1 LVRLFRIQSLAFR
14 PYDSSGCCGAYA
26 AVSEAQMEFKV
37 GEKVVYPNQGVGV
50 IQKVLETRIAGQ
62 LGEFYML
69 KLTSNN
75 STVMVP
81 TGNALHVGLRKL
93 CTVEQLD
100 ELFKILTNDISKPE
114 SDWKS
119 RYKENV
125 NKMKSG
131 SIFEVAEVLKNL
143 YCLNLHK
150 TLSFREKKMFD
161 RARQLVVSEIAT
173 VQEEPDEQISEDVEK
188 MLSEACESA
197 KASLP
202 S

>member
-1 LVRLFRIQSLAFR
+1 
-14 PYDSSGCCGAYA
+14 
-26 AVSEAQMEFKV
+26 MEFKV

-50 IQKVLETRIAGQ
+50 IKKVFETRIAGQ

-69 KLTSNN
+69 KLTANN

-81 TGNALHVGLRKL
+81 TANALHVGLRKL
-93 CTVEQLD
+93 CTEEQLED
-100 ELFKILTNDISKPE
+100 LFEILSNEIGKPE

-173 VQEEPDEQISEDVEK
+173 VQDESDEQISEDVEK
-188 MLSEACESA
+188 MLSAACEST

>member
-1 LVRLFRIQSLAFR
+1 
-14 PYDSSGCCGAYA
+14 
-26 AVSEAQMEFKV
+26 MEFKV

-50 IQKVLETRIAGQ
+50 IQKVMETRIAGQ
-62 LGEFYML
+62 EAEFYML
-69 KLTSNN
+69 KLTANN

-81 TGNALHVGLRKL
+81 TANALHVGLRKL

-100 ELFKILTNDISKPE
+100 ELFQILRNEIGKPE

-131 SIFEVAEVLKNL
+131 SIFQVAEVLKNL
-143 YCLNLHK
+143 YCLNQHK

-173 VQEEPDEQISEDVEK
+173 VQEEPDEEISEHVEK
-188 MLSEACESA
+188 MLSSACEGDNS
-197 KASLP
+197 SLP

>member
-1 LVRLFRIQSLAFR
+1 
-14 PYDSSGCCGAYA
+14 
-26 AVSEAQMEFKV
+26 MEFKV

-50 IQKVLETRIAGQ
+50 IKKVFETRIAGQ

-81 TGNALHVGLRKL
+81 IANALHVGLRKL
-93 CTVEQLD
+93 CTEEQLD
-100 ELFKILTNDISKPE
+100 ELFEILSNEIGKPE

-131 SIFEVAEVLKNL
+131 SIFQVAEVLKNL
-143 YCLNLHK
+143 YCLNQQK

-173 VQEEPDEQISEDVEK
+173 VQDEPDEEIAEHVEK
-188 MLSEACESA
+188 MLCAACEEA
-197 KASLP
+197 NASLP

>member
-1 LVRLFRIQSLAFR
+1 
-14 PYDSSGCCGAYA
+14 
-26 AVSEAQMEFKV
+26 MEFKV

-50 IQKVLETRIAGQ
+50 IQQVLETRIAGQ
-62 LGEFYML
+62 QDEFYML

-81 TGNALHVGLRKL
+81 TANALHVGLRKL
-93 CTVEQLD
+93 CTEEQLG
-100 ELFKILTNDISKPE
+100 ELFEILSNKIAKPD

-131 SIFEVAEVLKNL
+131 SIFQVAEVLKNL
-143 YCLNLHK
+143 YCLNQQK

-173 VQEEPDEQISEDVEK
+173 VQDEPDEEIAEHVEK
-188 MLSEACESA
+188 MLCAACEEA
-197 KASLP
+197 NASLP